1 MSADIKAAPIESNIP
16 VYLKLA
22 TVTMI
27 WGGTFVAGRFLA
39 DSLNPLL
46 AASLRFLLAS
56 LALATNP
63 LRGRRE
69 KGFDRE

>member
-1 MSADIKAAPIESNIP
+1 MRKQTSTSPSDMAI
-16 VYLKLA
+16 YLTLA

-39 DSLNPLL
+39 GGLSPVF

-56 LALATNP
+56 AAL
-63 LRGRRE
+63 L
-69 KGFDRE
+69 GF